1 MVGAVPI
8 AFVLR
13 RAATALLTLLLAS
26 VMVFGALLV
35 VPGDPVQL
43 ILGFQTDPELYAA
56 TERRLG
62 LDRPPLERYA
72 AWVAGLARGDMGTS
86 VRYSEP
92 VSALIISRLPV
103 TLPLVIASTAL
114 ALLVSLPLGVLAA
127 ARRGTLA
134 DAAVVA
140 ASQAGLAIPSFWLGL
155 LLILLFAVALGWLP
169 SGGFPVAWSQDPV
182 AAARPLVLPVLTLA
196 LGQTAGL
203 VRMVRSGVLDV
214 LGQDYVRTARSK
226 GLSEARVVRRHVLRN
241 ALVGI
246 LTLAGLQFT
255 QLLAGAIVVE
265 SVFNLPA
272 LGTLALEAVNGKD
285 FPLVQGV
292 VMVLA
297 AAIVTVN
304 LLVDLLYGALD
315 PRIRF
320 D

>member
-1 MVGAVPI
+1 MPL
-8 AFVLR
+8 AFLLR
-13 RAATALLTLLLAS
+13 RAVTALMTLLLAS

-43 ILGFQTDPELYAA
+43 VLGFQTDPELYA
-56 TERRLG
+56 TTQRRLG

-72 AWVAGLARGDMGTS
+72 VWAAGLARGDMGTS
-86 VRYSEP
+86 LRYSEP
-92 VSALIISRLPV
+92 VGALILSRLPITV
-103 TLPLVIASTAL
+103 PLVVASTAL

-127 ARRGTLA
+127 TRRGTLA
-134 DAAVVA
+134 DTAVVA
-140 ASQAGLAIPSFWLGL
+140 VSQAGLAIPSFWLGL

-169 SGGFPVAWSQDPV
+169 SGGFPVPWSQDPV
-182 AAARPLVLPVLTLA
+182 AAARQLVLPVLTLA

-226 GLSEARVVRRHVLRN
+226 GLPDAHVVRRHVLRN

-292 VMVLA
+292 VMVIA
-297 AAIVTVN
+297 AAIVVVN